1 MDYKSIFYLASL
13 GTALPLTLA
22 VGRPLY
28 KHGRI
33 FLVDAFGGNEPL
45 ADSVNHLLLVG
56 FYLINVGYV
65 CLTIKSEDHPIA
77 MSEMLEVLGTRVG
90 YVLLVLGFMH
100 FMNLFI
106 FSRIRRRGMLR
117 KEPPP
122 VAPSRYVGD
131 PQGGMPAARN
141 A

>member
-1 MDYKSIFYLASL
+1 MY
-13 GTALPLTLA
+13 A
-22 VGRPLY
+22 VGTHSTYLMISLALTIWVARTLH

-56 FYLINVGYV
+56 FYLINIGYV
-65 CLTIKSEDHPIA
+65 CLTIKSDSYPRSL
-77 MSEMLEVLGTRVG
+77 SEVLEVLGTRIG

-100 FMNLFI
+100 FLNLYI

-122 VAPSRYVGD
+122 VAPSRYMTE
-131 PQGGMPAARN
+131 PPAGAAAAGR